1 MAVPCCTETVKFTHN
16 GFHLGARPFNDRD
29 NENRS
34 LARVRASRRGQREDA
49 PGRSRPAGFP
59 SRYGSRMTTASDLES
74 QAAAWLVR
82 RDSGELSPEE
92 QAEFDAW
99 LSADP
104 RARAAYVRLE
114 AAWTRASGL
123 MRRLRPL
130 DGEVNIDLLERSPL
144 APLDRVSF
152 EEYPAREGTGA
163 SLDLAATPAASAG
176 AQHAS
181 SGREA
186 VAGRSVRRR
195 WALSLAAAAAVA
207 MVAIGTVTWLAYD
220 RNGWTE
226 YSTDLGSLERVVL
239 SDGSIVSLNT
249 NSAMRVQLSPERRH
263 IVLKRGEALFKVAK
277 DPNRPFDVE
286 AGRTI
291 VRAVGTEFSVRMREP
306 TGATGKADV
315 EVLVKEGRVA
325 IDPPKTQRPLER
337 AAALPASTST
347 LSAGEAV
354 VISEQR
360 VRVQKVPVETVE
372 RKLLWTEGR
381 IWFER
386 ETLKNVVAEF
396 NRYNRRQMV
405 ISDPSIEDIRIGG
418 GFDATDPESFI
429 AALERTVNV
438 RAFPAP
444 QTDGS
449 GVEVIRLVGTG
460 DNKK

>member
-1 MAVPCCTETVKFTHN
+1 
-16 GFHLGARPFNDRD
+16 
-29 NENRS
+29 
-34 LARVRASRRGQREDA
+34 
-49 PGRSRPAGFP
+49 
-59 SRYGSRMTTASDLES
+59 MTTASDLES

-82 RDSGELSPEE
+82 RDSGSLSPEE

-99 LSADP
+99 LSTDP

-130 DGEVNIDLLERSPL
+130 DGEVDADLLERSPL
-144 APLDRVSF
+144 APAEPVSF
-152 EEYPAREGTGA
+152 EEYPASEGTGT
-163 SLDLAATPAASAG
+163 SLDVAPTYATTDIDHGTHAAAEHERTHGSG
-176 AQHAS
+176 AK
-181 SGREA
+181 
-186 VAGRSVRRR
+186 RR
-195 WALSLAAAAAVA
+195 WAMPLAAAAAIA
-207 MVAIGTVTWLAYD
+207 MVALGAVTWLAYE

-239 SDGSIVSLNT
+239 DDGSIVSLNT
-249 NSAMRVQLSPERRH
+249 NSTMQVQLSAKRRH
-263 IVLKRGEALFKVAK
+263 IVLERGEALFKVAK
-277 DPNRPFDVE
+277 DARRPFDVE
-286 AGRTI
+286 AGDTI
-291 VRAVGTEFSVRMREP
+291 VRAVGTEFSVRVRD
-306 TGATGKADV
+306 TADAAGSGDI
-315 EVLVKEGRVA
+315 EVLVKEGHVA
-325 IDPPKTQRPLER
+325 IDPPEPEKPLER
-337 AAALPASTST
+337 AAVLPKSTAT

-354 VISEQR
+354 VISARR
-360 VRVQKVPVETVE
+360 VQVQKVPVETVE

-405 ISDPSIEDIRIGG
+405 ISDPEIENIRIGG

-438 RAFPAP
+438 RAFPSP

-449 GVEVIRLVGTG
+449 EAEVIRLVGTG
-460 DNKK
+460 ENSN